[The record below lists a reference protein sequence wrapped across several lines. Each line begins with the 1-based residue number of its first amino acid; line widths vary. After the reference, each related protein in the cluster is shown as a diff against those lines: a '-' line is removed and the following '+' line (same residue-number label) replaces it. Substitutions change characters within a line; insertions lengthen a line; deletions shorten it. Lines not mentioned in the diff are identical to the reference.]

1 MKTIEEETSPK
12 IEKNKESIKE
22 LQVAL
27 RETESVF
34 KGIAPKVKDWR
45 QAMTDPGKLK
55 EKFNAKIDNRCVHID
70 FIFSLPF
77 LSNLAQEI
85 WPRDESQVD
94 KVINLIGV
102 WFPILRGG
110 VIFPARVG
118 VTLPPQ
124 PKHVFTCSTRYF
136 R

>member
-12 IEKNKESIKE
+12 IEKNKDSIKE

-55 EKFNAKIDNRCVHID
+55 DKFNAKIDNRCIYL
-70 FIFSLPF
+70 FIFNLPF
-77 LSNLAQEI
+77 LKQI
-85 WPRDESQVD
+85 WPKQ
-94 KVINLIGV
+94 IGQ
-102 WFPILRGG
+102 G
-110 VIFPARVG
+110 
-118 VTLPPQ
+118 
-124 PKHVFTCSTRYF
+124 TCSQNF
-136 R
+136 LQSNSSQLDIVL